1 MFVQEQ
7 ISQLIDK
14 YKYETNKAQSEA
26 DVRAGYIDQLF
37 FALGWN
43 IHNDLGQPTNYWREG
58 YIRGAGYVD
67 VGLEIAR
74 QPVLMLEAKRF
85 GTLAPST
92 ERKYDRTPEEKQ
104 LFKYARA
111 KKIPYCILT
120 NFECLQVFNAD
131 HERLILAFD
140 SPTEYL
146 DRLSE
151 LLHLS
156 PERVKAG
163 SLQASE
169 RQLELKDIDEV
180 FLASLQSWRLQLANS
195 IYQYNLSNP
204 ALQTNGGLDFDK
216 LIAAVQRVL
225 DRLILIRFADDKEVL
240 LTYDVIDSILN
251 NYRKKGGYTRS
262 DDLMRDFIDLSHR
275 MDERHNTTLFQPG
288 HICEQ
293 VFIPNDVLEHI
304 MWEMNNMSFRK
315 FTSDILGNTYETYL
329 GTKLVLRNGEIESE
343 ARRDI
348 RKAGGIFY
356 TPSMIVRYI
365 VDNTLGCLLN
375 ELERQYG
382 VHAIEKAKEIKVL
395 DPACG
400 SGSFLTYA
408 YQVLANFYRRINQQI
423 EEEQVKLLANVA
435 SPDMFKRLEL
445 LKQMPQPLLDYPHY
459 ILQRQLYGVDIDPE
473 AAEIA
478 AVNLTMQAFADARQE
493 KLPLILNENIKV
505 GNSLISGSEQELRHY
520 FGDNWRDKRPSNWK
534 EEFLQIM
541 NDGGFD
547 VVIGNPPWGANLAEY
562 TSYLEEKFHL
572 AKGQYD
578 SYELFLELSKI
589 VLMEGGVWGFLIPDS
604 IFKPEHM
611 RLREFLCQNQQIEEI
626 IKLGEGFFKGVYR
639 ACVILIF
646 KNQLPREGHEVS
658 CTTLMKEDRRKLVAE
673 TKIDLNVLKQAK
685 GLGISQDSFRNSPD
699 YAFNIVSG
707 GADRRIMRCMEVN
720 ALDWQ
725 RFFDSWRGVEFSEGG
740 IVIQCPKCS
749 KWDNPPRKRKGVY
762 RIKVCKHCNH
772 QYYFDNSIKQE
783 VIVSEA
789 PQRDTDKPFVSGDSV
804 NRYYISKIKFIDI
817 TKDGINYKDPSIYQ
831 GPKILIRKTGV
842 GIYST
847 IESSDAYVPQAV
859 FIFKLKENLPEES
872 QQYKLQY
879 FLGILNSRLMLYYY
893 YKKFGELE
901 WKSFPYITQKTIQQ
915 LPIAAIGF
923 HNPRSKELHDKISEK
938 VTYLLQQNDINV
950 TRRLDEEVESLVMEL
965 YGIVDTAEQAH
976 ILNELNK
983 VQKLR
988 IIREIIPTEES
999 NILK

>member
-1 MFVQEQ
+1 MSIEEQ
-7 ISQLIDK
+7 IKQLIEK
-14 YKYETNKAQSEA
+14 YRYETNKTQSEA
-26 DVRAGYIDQLF
+26 DVRANYIDWLF
-37 FALGWN
+37 SHLGWDVWGGDPQ
-43 IHNDLGQPTNYWREG
+43 HATTYHREG

-67 VGLEIAR
+67 VGLEVAR

-85 GTLAPST
+85 GVLVSSA

-104 LFKYARA
+104 LFKYARS

-120 NFECLQVFNAD
+120 NFERLHVFNAD
-131 HERLILAFD
+131 HERLILASD
-140 SPTEYL
+140 NPAEYL
-146 DRLSE
+146 DRLYK
-151 LLHLS
+151 LQRLS
-156 PERVKAG
+156 PERVKTG

-169 RQLELKDIDEV
+169 RHLEIKDVDEA

-195 IYQYNLSNP
+195 IYQHNLTKP
-204 ALQTNGGLDFDK
+204 VLQTDGSLDFDK
-216 LIAAVQRVL
+216 LMAAVQRVL
-225 DRLILIRFADDKEVL
+225 DRLILIRYADDKEVL
-240 LTYDVIDSILN
+240 LTYDVIDSILS
-251 NYRKKGGYTRS
+251 NYQKKGGYARP

-293 VFIPNDVLEHI
+293 VFISDDVLEHI
-304 MWEMNNMSFRK
+304 MGEMNNISFRK

-329 GTKLVLRNGEIESE
+329 GTKLVLRDGEIESE

-356 TPSMIVRYI
+356 TPPMIVRYI

-375 ELERQYG
+375 ELEKQYG

-408 YQVLANFYRRINQQI
+408 YQALANFYRRMNQQI
-423 EEEQVKLLANVA
+423 EDEQVKLLVDAA
-435 SPDMFKRLEL
+435 SPDMFKRLGL
-445 LKQMPQPLLDYPHY
+445 LKHLPLPFLDYPHH
-459 ILQRQLYGVDIDPE
+459 ILQKQLYGVDIDPE

-478 AVNLTMQAFADARQE
+478 AVNLTMQAFTDARQE

-505 GNSLISGSEQELRHY
+505 GNSLISGSEQELRRY
-520 FGDNWRDKRPSNWK
+520 FSDNWKDKRPFNW
-534 EEFLQIM
+534 EEGFPQIM

-547 VVIGNPPWGANLAEY
+547 IVIGNPPWGANLVEY

-578 SYELFLELSKI
+578 SYELFLELSKT
-589 VLMEGGVWGFLIPDS
+589 VLRKGGVWGFLIPDS

-626 IKLGEGFFKGVYR
+626 LKLGEGFFKGVYR

-646 KNQLPREGHEVS
+646 KNQLPQEGHEVS
-658 CTTLMKEDRRKLVAE
+658 CTTLMKEDRKTLEVQ
-673 TKIDLNVLKQAK
+673 TKIDLSVLKQAK
-685 GLGISQDSFRNSPD
+685 ALGTSQDSFRNSPD
-699 YAFNIVSG
+699 YAFNIVSDD
-707 GADRRIMRCMEVN
+707 ADRRIMHRMEAN
-720 ALDWQ
+720 TLDWQ
-725 RFFDSWRGVEFSEGG
+725 RLFDSWRGVEFSEGG
-740 IVIQCPKCS
+740 IVIQCPNCS

-762 RIKVCKHCNH
+762 RIKVCRYCNH
-772 QYYFDNSIKQE
+772 QYYFDNSIRQE
-783 VIVSEA
+783 VIVSET

-817 TKDGINYKDPSIYQ
+817 TKDGINYKDPGIYQ

-847 IESSDAYVPQAV
+847 IESSGVYVPQAV
-859 FIFKLKENLPEES
+859 FIFKLKQNLPEEL

-901 WKSFPYITQKTIQQ
+901 WKSFPYITQNTIQQ
-915 LPIAAIGF
+915 LPIMAIDF
-923 HNPRSKELHDKISEK
+923 HDPKSKELHEKISEK
-938 VTYLLQQNDINV
+938 VTCILQQNIGAV
-950 TRRLDEEVESLVMEL
+950 RQLDEEIENLVTQL
-965 YGIVDTAEQAH
+965 YSINADEKAH
-976 ILNELNK
+976 ILNELGK

-988 IIREIIPTEES
+988 IIRETVS
-999 NILK
+999 TD